1 MDECGRESPRRRGRE
16 GEERL
21 VVLRYQGRK
30 MIQRASLPSSTST
43 SMCPWDHYGLDGE
56 QKERYRTFRFVS
68 TTVFLCYKA
77 VLRRLFH
84 APVQLIWIR
93 PKSGLARSLK
103 AAGDRSRSRR
113 PQPGHESTTLTF
125 VDLPLTIVRMSM
137 EGIWRIDH

>member
-1 MDECGRESPRRRGRE
+1 
-16 GEERL
+16 
-21 VVLRYQGRK
+21 
-30 MIQRASLPSSTST
+30 MIQRTSLPSSAST
-43 SMCPWDHYGLDGE
+43 SICSWENRKSDIV
-56 QKERYRTFRFVS
+56 RFVS
-68 TTVFLCYKA
+68 FLTTIFLCYKA

-125 VDLPLTIVRMSM
+125 VDLPLTIVWISM
-137 EGIWRIDH
+137 EGMS